1 VQRRGKR
8 VDFYSNAPLVVFSST
23 KRYEWIF
30 KREERKQRAQQGL
43 TMRDRSYLNTSG
55 ETITWRAMP
64 AAVAAP
70 TTAVVEKWKGSPDAR
85 IFGWLHWA
93 HWWTFASLRLV
104 VNRDTPKSGPKIN
117 VFYINF
123 RSSDIQSFY
132 NFIEGN
138 PMDCALIDV
147 IFKGTQVSWLLKK
160 VMRGL
165 IFGPD
170 FGVSRLAG
178 GAGYCCLFLNAARM

>member
-1 VQRRGKR
+1 
-8 VDFYSNAPLVVFSST
+8 
-23 KRYEWIF
+23 
-30 KREERKQRAQQGL
+30 
-43 TMRDRSYLNTSG
+43 
-55 ETITWRAMP
+55 MP

-70 TTAVVEKWKGSPDAR
+70 TTAVVEKWKESPDAR
-85 IFGWLHWA
+85 IFGGLHWA

-165 IFGPD
+165 IFGLD

-178 GAGYCCLFLNAARM
+178 GAGYCCLFLTPLVCKLRMAWGLPFASRFTLHHPASRCFWSMA